1 MPLFSLSVPD
11 MEEDSG
17 GEIVEAV
24 ITCNG
29 EIDDPSFKKNFGSL
43 LRRLK
48 KRITVGFGKGK

>member
-1 MPLFSLSVPD
+1 

-24 ITCNG
+24 ITCDG
-29 EIDDPSFKKNFGSL
+29 ELNDPSFKKNFGSL

-48 KRITVGFGKGK
+48 KRIAGGFGKGMLHMVLYKCSA

>member
-1 MPLFSLSVPD
+1 

-29 EIDDPSFKKNFGSL
+29 ELTDPSFKKNFGSL

-48 KRITVGFGKGK
+48 KRITVGFGKGEWKN